1 MKKQAVT
8 KQELKT
14 LQFSFEVDTLNDTTK
29 RIEQKA
35 AVISFCIDAC
45 DMSIGSFSELETYI
59 YNSELWVKVALGMK
73 AIKDIDPM
81 LITDE
86 FYIAKWDKERFNT
99 FAGIL
104 IDLLSFFCVSGEN
117 LLAHLRKSTFDS
129 YADVRVLNE
138 LFCDV
143 FSAFNESHTPSE
155 IQHFTHKG
163 RRFIVPYNGEL
174 IGEALTWGEATE
186 ALQCDYFTKPDENNK
201 YPQGALLNNSLT
213 ILAAVC
219 REVRM
224 IDKEQGVYE
233 EKALPPD
240 MNEEAWAAHLKKQ
253 KAFFADVPCSVA
265 RDVGFFLTNSFIRF
279 ESIISLALLFKSPH
293 WDAIATAMR

>member
-1 MKKQAVT
+1 MKQPTTKQA
-8 KQELKT
+8 LKT
-14 LQFSFEVDTLNDTTK
+14 LQFSFEVDTLNDSTN

-35 AVISFCIDAC
+35 VIVSFCIDAR
-45 DMSIGSFSELETYI
+45 DMTIGSFSELETYI
-59 YNSELWVKVALGMK
+59 YNSELWVKVALGLK

-81 LITDE
+81 LLTDD
-86 FYIAKWDKERFNT
+86 FYITKWTKERFNE

-104 IDLLSFFCVSGEN
+104 IDLLSFFCISGEN
-117 LLAHLRKSTFDS
+117 ILSHLRKSNFEC
-129 YADVRVLNE
+129 YADVSVLNE

-155 IQHFTHKG
+155 TEHFTHKG

-201 YPQGALLNNSLT
+201 YTQGAMLNNSLT
-213 ILAAVC
+213 ILAACC

-240 MNEEAWAAHLKKQ
+240 MSEEAWAAHLKKQ

-265 RDVGFFLTNSFIRF
+265 RDVGFFLTNSFMSS
-279 ESIISLALLFKSPH
+279 ELIISLALLFKSKH
-293 WDAIATAMR
+293 WDAIATAMS